1 MVSSDTPMGYFALSS
16 AKSVPLLLIG
26 MSVNLDGIQ
35 LCGTGL
41 PFLYPMSMADIS
53 NYSTMP
59 ILLLNPGLACT
70 MEVIC
75 NTCLK
80 LCLKQG
86 SVHLACFS
94 NREYMCRWSIL
105 EKVNLKTHLCPNEH
119 FVNTFCVSN
128 SGVRGVQVMRG
139 IPVRCAEASYVHKFN
154 ATLIKIC
161 TRE

>member
-1 MVSSDTPMGYFALSS
+1 MVSSDTPMGYFALFS

-86 SVHLACFS
+86 SVHLACFF

-105 EKVNLKTHLCPNEH
+105 EKVNLKTL
-119 FVNTFCVSN
+119 
-128 SGVRGVQVMRG
+128 
-139 IPVRCAEASYVHKFN
+139 
-154 ATLIKIC
+154 L
-161 TRE
+161 